1 MRRDGETERGSAA
14 IELVLVLPLL
24 LIMLS
29 GIVEIGLA
37 AMQAIRAQS
46 AAEAGAIY
54 ATAHGVGD
62 LTAIQSA
69 VLNATG
75 VPGVTAPAPV
85 VYCGCP
91 VASGITAQG
100 SDCSTICLDGKV
112 PGKYVTITAT
122 VPHATVLPF
131 LNLPLP
137 AQFTG
142 TAVVRVQ

>member
-1 MRRDGETERGSAA
+1 MLHSTDARRGSAA

-24 LIMLS
+24 LILLS
-29 GIVEIGLA
+29 GTVEIGLA

-46 AAEAGAIY
+46 AAEAGGIY
-54 ATAHGVGD
+54 AAANGVTN
-62 LTAIQSA
+62 LAAIQTA
-69 VLNATG
+69 VLSATSAA
-75 VPGVTAPAPV
+75 GVTAPSPV

-91 VASGITAQG
+91 SASGIAAQG
-100 SDCSTICLDGKV
+100 SDCSTVCADGKV
-112 PGKYVTITAT
+112 PGKYVTVTAV
-122 VPHATVLPF
+122 VPHTTVLPY